1 MNFNFGLEK
10 LTLKKVM
17 QLAEGT
23 RAGILLPEVIARI
36 QKSNEIVQVEAKFLA
51 LKLNGNLNF

>member
-36 QKSNEIVQVEAKFLA
+36 QKSNEIVQNIVQSK
-51 LKLNGNLNF
+51 KLFTV